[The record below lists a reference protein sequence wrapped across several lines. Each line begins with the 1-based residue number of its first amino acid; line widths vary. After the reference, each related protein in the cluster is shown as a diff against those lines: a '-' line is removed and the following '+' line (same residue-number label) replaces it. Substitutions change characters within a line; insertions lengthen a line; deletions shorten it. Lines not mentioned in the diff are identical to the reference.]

1 MGEPSLHQSQSRSQS
16 LSLSWP
22 LSRLALKATVAV
34 ALLAGLVTILLVAW
48 GSQ

>member
-16 LSLSWP
+16 LSLSQS
-22 LSRLALKATVAV
+22 LSRLAQVLV
-34 ALLAGLVTILLVAW
+34 ALALFAGLVITLLVVW